1 MTLSLFCF
9 SSVPQQQNFGVSFQV
24 TCSGPEK
31 RFSSRAVDLAS
42 AFRGQPRAA
51 DSTLKPPLGW
61 DLDPLVIFYSEL
73 FPEWQYW
80 LMALFLL
87 SKVIPEC
94 GSPSMD
100 ITARPKC
107 KVMAVV
113 LLDRLLWEI
122 CRREKGSPFAMLC
135 YVQQK
140 LIFRHRYD
148 NLVFRRKNWA

>member
-1 MTLSLFCF
+1 MTLFLFCF